1 MDQAGRIHGN
11 TTTTTTITETHVQT
25 NLRFDPSYVKT
36 IPGALKL
43 AAVVRTAYS
52 QILNLI
58 SLILPSTI
66 SQILKLFDLTILD
79 SKSDCV
85 HLWSQCNKL
94 LEE

>member
-36 IPGALKL
+36 LPGALKL

-52 QILNLI
+52 QILYII
-58 SLILPSTI
+58 SLILSYP
-66 SQILKLFDLTILD
+66 
-79 SKSDCV
+79 
-85 HLWSQCNKL
+85 
-94 LEE
+94 

>member
-36 IPGALKL
+36 LPGALKL

-52 QILNLI
+52 QILYII
-58 SLILPSTI
+58 SLILSTI
-66 SQILKLFDLTILD
+66 YP
-79 SKSDCV
+79 
-85 HLWSQCNKL
+85 
-94 LEE
+94 

>member
-36 IPGALKL
+36 LPGALKL
-43 AAVVRTAYS
+43 AAVVRTAYLR
-52 QILNLI
+52 ILNLSSLILTI
-58 SLILPSTI
+58 SLIL
-66 SQILKLFDLTILD
+66 KLFELTILD

-85 HLWSQCNKL
+85 HLRSQCNKL
-94 LEE
+94 LEK